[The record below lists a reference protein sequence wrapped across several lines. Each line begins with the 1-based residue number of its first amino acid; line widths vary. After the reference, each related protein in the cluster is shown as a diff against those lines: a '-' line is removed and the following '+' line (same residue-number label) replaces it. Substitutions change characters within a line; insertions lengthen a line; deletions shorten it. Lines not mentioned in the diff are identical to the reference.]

1 MKFTFDNR
9 GADSP
14 LVETMWRTT
23 SDAEGSFTSTAIAT
37 WELVFTRSNGV
48 MRATLRGP
56 ETFSSPALVP
66 ADAEFIGIQFKL
78 GTYMPTLPT
87 HQFVDRA
94 IELPARGG
102 RRTFGFLG
110 KVWDVPRFDNAD
122 VFVGRLERAGL
133 LRSDPVVRASLAGHP
148 PTVSLRTVQRRIL
161 HVTGVTRRTLQLI
174 ERARRAATQLEEG
187 ASIADVVHGSGYS
200 DQPHLTR
207 SLRRFLG
214 QTPGQILREGAVG

>member
-14 LVETMWRTT
+14 LVEAMWRTT

-94 IELPARGG
+94 IELLGQGG

-110 KVWDVPRFDNAD
+110 KVWEIPR
-122 VFVGRLERAGL
+122 RCCAGQETHQEH
-133 LRSDPVVRASLAGHP
+133 DQGSLATASGE
-148 PTVSLRTVQRRIL
+148 
-161 HVTGVTRRTLQLI
+161 G
-174 ERARRAATQLEEG
+174 AATAG
-187 ASIADVVHGSGYS
+187 TV
-200 DQPHLTR
+200 
-207 SLRRFLG
+207 
-214 QTPGQILREGAVG
+214 

>member
-14 LVETMWRTT
+14 LVEAMWRTT

-37 WELVFTRSNGV
+37 WELVFTRSNGA

-78 GTYMPTLPT
+78 GTYMPALPT

-94 IELPARGG
+94 IELLGQGG

-110 KVWDVPRFDNAD
+110 KVWEIPRGAIPSFERPSPGTCRRSHSVPCSA
-122 VFVGRLERAGL
+122 E
-133 LRSDPVVRASLAGHP
+133 SCTS
-148 PTVSLRTVQRRIL
+148 
-161 HVTGVTRRTLQLI
+161 
-174 ERARRAATQLEEG
+174 
-187 ASIADVVHGSGYS
+187 
-200 DQPHLTR
+200 
-207 SLRRFLG
+207 
-214 QTPGQILREGAVG
+214 RE